1 MSTINYVNRFYSIS
15 PWGTESSEKLKALK
29 IGFRGC
35 NRQMA
40 SETLVQVAAVYLGC
54 GALVR
59 KLPKDRHREPGAMA
73 SWQASCLQ

>member
-29 IGFRGC
+29 IGFRDC

-40 SETLVQVAAVYLGC
+40 SETLVQVAAVRVTLRSSKMEI
-54 GALVR
+54 AAH
-59 KLPKDRHREPGAMA
+59 D
-73 SWQASCLQ
+73 

>member
-40 SETLVQVAAVYLGC
+40 SVTLVQVAAVRVTLRSSKMEI
-54 GALVR
+54 AAH
-59 KLPKDRHREPGAMA
+59 D
-73 SWQASCLQ
+73 

>member
-1 MSTINYVNRFYSIS
+1 MHNMSTINYVNRFYSIS

-40 SETLVQVAAVYLGC
+40 SETLVQVAAVRVTLRSSKMEIE
-54 GALVR
+54 AH
-59 KLPKDRHREPGAMA
+59 D
-73 SWQASCLQ
+73 